1 MDYNLE
7 YHKELERKMNMC
19 YDNISTNTEETQRN
33 KESIIRLNYKLN
45 MVIVITLFTAL
56 LNVPQSIPF
65 ITSGIKLV
73 LSIL

>member
-33 KESIIRLNYKLN
+33 KESI
-45 MVIVITLFTAL
+45 
-56 LNVPQSIPF
+56 
-65 ITSGIKLV
+65 
-73 LSIL
+73 